1 MTDSTTPQDSP
12 ASWVADHIHRYVAT
26 GGEDGHL
33 WHGPDG
39 SLTEGVPT
47 LLLTTTGRRS
57 GQPRRTALIYG
68 QDGEDYL
75 LVASQGG
82 APKHPLWYENLLAD
96 PTVTLQVKS
105 DVFTATARTATAAEK
120 ARLWPGM
127 AKVWPPYD
135 DYVKRTDRDIP
146 IVILTRAS

>member
-1 MTDSTTPQDSP
+1 VTESTTPQDSP
-12 ASWVADHIHRYVAT
+12 SPWVADHIGRYVAT

-33 WHGPDG
+33 WYGPGG
-39 SLTEGVPT
+39 SLAEGVPT

-68 QDGEDYL
+68 RDGEDYL

-82 APKHPLWYENLLAD
+82 SPAHPLWYGNLVAD
-96 PTVTLQVKS
+96 PTVTLQVKA
-105 DVFTATARTATAAEK
+105 DVFTATARTATPEEK
-120 ARLWPGM
+120 ARLWPVM
-127 AKVWPPYD
+127 TRLWPPYD

-146 IVILTRAS
+146 VVVLTPAR